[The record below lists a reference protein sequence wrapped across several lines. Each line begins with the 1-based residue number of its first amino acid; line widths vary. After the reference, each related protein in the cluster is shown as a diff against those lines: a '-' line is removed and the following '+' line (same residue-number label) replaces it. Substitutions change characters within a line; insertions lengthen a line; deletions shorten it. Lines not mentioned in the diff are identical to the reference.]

1 MNDFVIFISII
12 LSFVFGALGVYFAFR
27 YQRYFI
33 KGKYDDLIHECHRT
47 GYELYQMRKHADEL
61 IDDLKKHAY
70 EKIREIDDK
79 IREIDRL
86 EHNLYES
93 LYNRLKDDL

>member
-1 MNDFVIFISII
+1 M
-12 LSFVFGALGVYFAFR
+12 
-27 YQRYFI
+27 
-33 KGKYDDLIHECHRT
+33 IHECHRT

-70 EKIREIDDK
+70 EKIREID
-79 IREIDRL
+79 RL